1 MMSNKI
7 KFTNSLFRINKMNNK
22 YLTIF
27 VLPLL
32 LMIAGCDLGV
42 KQEYETSDAE
52 LIQMIIDS
60 DKVDI
65 DISELPEQ
73 SQTYLS
79 NDGEYD
85 ELGSRYASQ
94 LGYEVERIGKGSKSG
109 RRGDV
114 YFNVEGRK
122 LNPNDW
128 GKRGRGFGVGKKEDW
143 ECFTLE
149 FPVSF
154 NMPDGSLV
162 TVEADDEENWAEI
175 KTWYETNQDSEERP
189 TMQFPVG
196 ILFDEESLVIEN
208 QEEMRSAYQE
218 CYPKRDGEWSRDRDE
233 TCFYLVYPVTYVM
246 PDGST
251 ISVTSDDEDG
261 WSDLKDWY
269 EENEDSEDKP
279 ELQYPVDIVVETEE
293 GSSTVTIN
301 GEEEMASAKREC
313 YDNWEDGYDQKCFEL
328 VYPVTYVMP
337 DGSTISVT
345 SDDEDGWS
353 DLKDWYEENEDS
365 EDKPELQYPVDI
377 VVETEEGSST
387 VTINGEEE
395 MASAKRECHT
405 EWEEDWDE
413 DDERDCFEYVLPV
426 TFLMPDGS
434 TITVEDEEGWYS
446 LRVWYEENRGYEE
459 EPSIQYPIDI
469 SQETEEGLI
478 TVTLTSGE
486 EMEEVYSE
494 CYDD

>member
-1 MMSNKI
+1 
-7 KFTNSLFRINKMNNK
+7 MNNK

-196 ILFDEESLVIEN
+196 ILIDEESLVIEN

-301 GEEEMASAKREC
+301 GEEEMAA
-313 YDNWEDGYDQKCFEL
+313 
-328 VYPVTYVMP
+328 
-337 DGSTISVT
+337 
-345 SDDEDGWS
+345 
-353 DLKDWYEENEDS
+353 
-365 EDKPELQYPVDI
+365 
-377 VVETEEGSST
+377 
-387 VTINGEEE
+387 
-395 MASAKRECHT
+395 AKRECHT

>member
-1 MMSNKI
+1 
-7 KFTNSLFRINKMNNK
+7 MNNK
-22 YLTIF
+22 YLTTC

-32 LMIAGCDLGV
+32 LMIAGCDLGE

-52 LIQMIIDS
+52 LIRMIIDA

-65 DISELPEQ
+65 DISELPEE
-73 SQTYLS
+73 SQTYLN
-79 NDGEYD
+79 NDREYD

-109 RRGDV
+109 RRGDA

-128 GKRGRGFGVGKKEDW
+128 GKRGRGFGVGEKEDW

-162 TVEADDEENWAEI
+162 TVESDNEESWAEI
-175 KTWYETNQDSEERP
+175 KAWYESNQDSEERP

-196 ILFDEESLVIEN
+196 ILLDEESLVIEN
-208 QEEMRSAYQE
+208 QEEMRSTYQE
-218 CYPKRDGEWSRDRDE
+218 CYPKRDGEWSRDGDGDE
-233 TCFYLVYPVTYVM
+233 TCFYLVFPVTYVM

-269 EENEDSEDKP
+269 EENGDSEDKP

-301 GEEEMASAKREC
+301 DEEEMAA
-313 YDNWEDGYDQKCFEL
+313 
-328 VYPVTYVMP
+328 
-337 DGSTISVT
+337 
-345 SDDEDGWS
+345 
-353 DLKDWYEENEDS
+353 
-365 EDKPELQYPVDI
+365 
-377 VVETEEGSST
+377 
-387 VTINGEEE
+387 
-395 MASAKRECHT
+395 AKRECHT

-413 DDERDCFEYVLPV
+413 DDERECFEYVLPV

-434 TITVEDEEGWYS
+434 TITVEDEEGWYL
-446 LRVWYEENRGYEE
+446 LREWYEENREYEG
-459 EPSIQYPIDI
+459 EPDIQYPIDI
-469 SQETEEGLI
+469 SQETEEGFI
-478 TVTLTSGE
+478 TVTLSNGE

-494 CYDD
+494 CYDE

>member
-1 MMSNKI
+1 MD
-7 KFTNSLFRINKMNNK
+7 NK
-22 YLTIF
+22 YLTLF

-32 LMIAGCDLGV
+32 LMIAGCDLGE

-52 LIQMIIDS
+52 LIQMIIDA

-73 SQTYLS
+73 SRTYLN
-79 NDGEYD
+79 NDREYD
-85 ELGSRYASQ
+85 ELGTRYASQ

-109 RRGDV
+109 RRGDA

-128 GKRGRGFGVGKKEDW
+128 GKRGRGFGVGEKEDW
-143 ECFTLE
+143 ECFTLV

-162 TVEADDEENWAEI
+162 TVEADDEESWAGI
-175 KTWYETNQDSEERP
+175 KAWYETNQDSEERP

-196 ILFDEESLVIEN
+196 ILFDEESLVIDN

-218 CYPKRDGEWSRDRDE
+218 CYPKRDEEWSRDRAE
-233 TCFYLVYPVTYVM
+233 TCFYLVFPVTYVM

-301 GEEEMASAKREC
+301 GEEEMAA
-313 YDNWEDGYDQKCFEL
+313 
-328 VYPVTYVMP
+328 
-337 DGSTISVT
+337 
-345 SDDEDGWS
+345 
-353 DLKDWYEENEDS
+353 
-365 EDKPELQYPVDI
+365 
-377 VVETEEGSST
+377 
-387 VTINGEEE
+387 
-395 MASAKRECHT
+395 AKRECHT

-413 DDERDCFEYVLPV
+413 DDDGMIL
-426 TFLMPDGS
+426 LMAM
-434 TITVEDEEGWYS
+434 TMRTV
-446 LRVWYEENRGYEE
+446 
-459 EPSIQYPIDI
+459 
-469 SQETEEGLI
+469 
-478 TVTLTSGE
+478 
-486 EMEEVYSE
+486 MMA
-494 CYDD
+494 

>member
-1 MMSNKI
+1 
-7 KFTNSLFRINKMNNK
+7 MNNK

-79 NDGEYD
+79 NDREYD

-175 KTWYETNQDSEERP
+175 KIWYETNQDSEERP
-189 TMQFPVG
+189 TMQFPIG

-301 GEEEMASAKREC
+301 GEEEMAA
-313 YDNWEDGYDQKCFEL
+313 
-328 VYPVTYVMP
+328 
-337 DGSTISVT
+337 
-345 SDDEDGWS
+345 
-353 DLKDWYEENEDS
+353 
-365 EDKPELQYPVDI
+365 
-377 VVETEEGSST
+377 
-387 VTINGEEE
+387 
-395 MASAKRECHT
+395 AKRECHT

-446 LRVWYEENRGYEE
+446 LQVWYEENRGYEE
-459 EPSIQYPIDI
+459 EPSIQYPITI

>member
-1 MMSNKI
+1 
-7 KFTNSLFRINKMNNK
+7 MNNK

-269 EENEDSEDKP
+269 EENEDSDDKP
-279 ELQYPVDIVVETEE
+279 ELQYPVDIIIETEE

-301 GEEEMASAKREC
+301 GEEEMAA
-313 YDNWEDGYDQKCFEL
+313 
-328 VYPVTYVMP
+328 
-337 DGSTISVT
+337 
-345 SDDEDGWS
+345 
-353 DLKDWYEENEDS
+353 
-365 EDKPELQYPVDI
+365 
-377 VVETEEGSST
+377 
-387 VTINGEEE
+387 
-395 MASAKRECHT
+395 AKRECHT

-446 LRVWYEENRGYEE
+446 LRVWYEENREYEG
-459 EPSIQYPIDI
+459 EPDIQYPIDI
-469 SQETEEGLI
+469 SQETEEGFI
-478 TVTLTSGE
+478 TVTLSSGE
-486 EMEEVYSE
+486 EMEEIYSE
-494 CYDD
+494 CYDE

>member
-1 MMSNKI
+1 MKNKH
-7 KFTNSLFRINKMNNK
+7 
-22 YLTIF
+22 LTTF

-42 KQEYETSDAE
+42 KQEYEISDAE
-52 LIQMIIDS
+52 LIQMIIDA

-73 SQTYLS
+73 SQTYLN

-279 ELQYPVDIVVETEE
+279 ELQYPVDIIIETEE
-293 GSSTVTIN
+293 GTSTVTIN
-301 GEEEMASAKREC
+301 GEEEMAAAKREC
-313 YDNWEDGYDQKCFEL
+313 R
-328 VYPVTYVMP
+328 
-337 DGSTISVT
+337 
-345 SDDEDGWS
+345 
-353 DLKDWYEENEDS
+353 
-365 EDKPELQYPVDI
+365 
-377 VVETEEGSST
+377 
-387 VTINGEEE
+387 
-395 MASAKRECHT
+395 A

-413 DDERDCFEYVLPV
+413 GDERECFEYVLPV

-446 LRVWYEENRGYEE
+446 LRVWYEDNRGYEE
-459 EPSIQYPIDI
+459 EPSIQYPINI
-469 SQETEEGLI
+469 SQETEEGSI
-478 TVTLTSGE
+478 TVTLSSGE

>member
-1 MMSNKI
+1 
-7 KFTNSLFRINKMNNK
+7 MNNK

-162 TVEADDEENWAEI
+162 TVEADDEESWAEI

-293 GSSTVTIN
+293 GTSTVTIN
-301 GEEEMASAKREC
+301 GEEEMAA
-313 YDNWEDGYDQKCFEL
+313 
-328 VYPVTYVMP
+328 
-337 DGSTISVT
+337 
-345 SDDEDGWS
+345 
-353 DLKDWYEENEDS
+353 
-365 EDKPELQYPVDI
+365 
-377 VVETEEGSST
+377 
-387 VTINGEEE
+387 
-395 MASAKRECHT
+395 AKRECHT

-478 TVTLTSGE
+478 TLTLTSGE

>member
-1 MMSNKI
+1 
-7 KFTNSLFRINKMNNK
+7 MNNK

-189 TMQFPVG
+189 TMQFPIG

-301 GEEEMASAKREC
+301 GEEEMA
-313 YDNWEDGYDQKCFEL
+313 
-328 VYPVTYVMP
+328 
-337 DGSTISVT
+337 
-345 SDDEDGWS
+345 
-353 DLKDWYEENEDS
+353 
-365 EDKPELQYPVDI
+365 
-377 VVETEEGSST
+377 
-387 VTINGEEE
+387 
-395 MASAKRECHT
+395 ASKRECHT

-413 DDERDCFEYVLPV
+413 DYERDCFEYVLPV

>member
-1 MMSNKI
+1 
-7 KFTNSLFRINKMNNK
+7 MNNK
-22 YLTIF
+22 YLTLF

-32 LMIAGCDLGV
+32 LMIAGCDLGE

-52 LIQMIIDS
+52 LIQMIIDA

-73 SQTYLS
+73 SRTYLN
-79 NDGEYD
+79 NDKEYD
-85 ELGSRYASQ
+85 ELGTRYASQ

-109 RRGDV
+109 RRGDA

-128 GKRGRGFGVGKKEDW
+128 GKRGRGFGVGEKEDW
-143 ECFTLE
+143 ECFTLI

-162 TVEADDEENWAEI
+162 TVEADDEESWAEI
-175 KTWYETNQDSEERP
+175 KAWYETNQDSEERP

-196 ILFDEESLVIEN
+196 ILFDEESLVIDN

-233 TCFYLVYPVTYVM
+233 TCFYLVFPVTYVM

-269 EENEDSEDKP
+269 GENGDSEDKP

-293 GSSTVTIN
+293 GSSTVTISN
-301 GEEEMASAKREC
+301 EEEMA
-313 YDNWEDGYDQKCFEL
+313 
-328 VYPVTYVMP
+328 V
-337 DGSTISVT
+337 
-345 SDDEDGWS
+345 
-353 DLKDWYEENEDS
+353 
-365 EDKPELQYPVDI
+365 
-377 VVETEEGSST
+377 
-387 VTINGEEE
+387 
-395 MASAKRECHT
+395 AKRECHT

-413 DDERDCFEYVLPV
+413 DDERECFEYVLPV

-434 TITVEDEEGWYS
+434 TIIVEDEEGWYS
-446 LRVWYEENRGYEE
+446 LREWYEDNREYEE
-459 EPSIQYPIDI
+459 EPDIQYPIDI
-469 SQETEEGLI
+469 SQETEEGFI
-478 TVTLTSGE
+478 TVTLASGE

>member
-1 MMSNKI
+1 
-7 KFTNSLFRINKMNNK
+7 MNNK

-27 VLPLL
+27 VLSLL

-79 NDGEYD
+79 NDREYD

-128 GKRGRGFGVGKKEDW
+128 GKRGRGFGVGEKEDW

-293 GSSTVTIN
+293 GTSTVTIN
-301 GEEEMASAKREC
+301 DEEEMAA
-313 YDNWEDGYDQKCFEL
+313 
-328 VYPVTYVMP
+328 
-337 DGSTISVT
+337 
-345 SDDEDGWS
+345 
-353 DLKDWYEENEDS
+353 
-365 EDKPELQYPVDI
+365 
-377 VVETEEGSST
+377 
-387 VTINGEEE
+387 
-395 MASAKRECHT
+395 AKRECHT

>member
-7 KFTNSLFRINKMNNK
+7 KFTSSLFRINKMNDK

-293 GSSTVTIN
+293 GTSTVTIN
-301 GEEEMASAKREC
+301 GEEQMAA
-313 YDNWEDGYDQKCFEL
+313 
-328 VYPVTYVMP
+328 
-337 DGSTISVT
+337 
-345 SDDEDGWS
+345 
-353 DLKDWYEENEDS
+353 
-365 EDKPELQYPVDI
+365 
-377 VVETEEGSST
+377 
-387 VTINGEEE
+387 
-395 MASAKRECHT
+395 AKRECHT

>member
-1 MMSNKI
+1 MK
-7 KFTNSLFRINKMNNK
+7 NK
-22 YLTIF
+22 YLTTF

-42 KQEYETSDAE
+42 KQEYEISDAE
-52 LIQMIIDS
+52 LIQMIIDA

-73 SQTYLS
+73 SQTYLN

-109 RRGDV
+109 RRGDA

-128 GKRGRGFGVGKKEDW
+128 GRKGRGFGSDEKEDW

-162 TVEADDEENWAEI
+162 TVESDDEESWAEI
-175 KTWYETNQDSEERP
+175 KAWYETNRDSEEKP
-189 TMQFPVG
+189 TMQFPVE

-218 CYPKRDGEWSRDRDE
+218 CYPKRDGEWSRDGDE
-233 TCFYLVYPVTYVM
+233 TCFYLVFPVIYVM

-261 WSDLKDWY
+261 WSDLKGWY

-279 ELQYPVDIVVETEE
+279 ELQYPVDIIVETEE
-293 GSSTVTIN
+293 GTSTVTIN
-301 GEEEMASAKREC
+301 NQEEMAA
-313 YDNWEDGYDQKCFEL
+313 
-328 VYPVTYVMP
+328 
-337 DGSTISVT
+337 
-345 SDDEDGWS
+345 
-353 DLKDWYEENEDS
+353 
-365 EDKPELQYPVDI
+365 
-377 VVETEEGSST
+377 
-387 VTINGEEE
+387 
-395 MASAKRECHT
+395 AKRECHA
-405 EWEEDWDE
+405 EWEEDWNE
-413 DDERDCFEYVLPV
+413 DDERECFQYVLPV

-469 SQETEEGLI
+469 SQETEEGSI

>member
-1 MMSNKI
+1 
-7 KFTNSLFRINKMNNK
+7 MNNK

-162 TVEADDEENWAEI
+162 TVEADNEQSWAEI
-175 KTWYETNQDSEERP
+175 KAWYESNHDSEERP

-301 GEEEMASAKREC
+301 GEEEMAA
-313 YDNWEDGYDQKCFEL
+313 
-328 VYPVTYVMP
+328 
-337 DGSTISVT
+337 
-345 SDDEDGWS
+345 
-353 DLKDWYEENEDS
+353 
-365 EDKPELQYPVDI
+365 
-377 VVETEEGSST
+377 
-387 VTINGEEE
+387 
-395 MASAKRECHT
+395 AKRECHT

>member
-7 KFTNSLFRINKMNNK
+7 KFTNSLFRINKMNDK

-233 TCFYLVYPVTYVM
+233 ACFYLVYPVTYVM

-301 GEEEMASAKREC
+301 GEEEMAA
-313 YDNWEDGYDQKCFEL
+313 
-328 VYPVTYVMP
+328 
-337 DGSTISVT
+337 
-345 SDDEDGWS
+345 
-353 DLKDWYEENEDS
+353 
-365 EDKPELQYPVDI
+365 
-377 VVETEEGSST
+377 
-387 VTINGEEE
+387 
-395 MASAKRECHT
+395 AKRECHT

-459 EPSIQYPIDI
+459 EPSIQYPITI

>member
-7 KFTNSLFRINKMNNK
+7 KFTNSLFRINKMNDK

-52 LIQMIIDS
+52 LILMIIDS

-162 TVEADDEENWAEI
+162 TVEADDEESWAEI

-301 GEEEMASAKREC
+301 GEEEMAA
-313 YDNWEDGYDQKCFEL
+313 
-328 VYPVTYVMP
+328 
-337 DGSTISVT
+337 
-345 SDDEDGWS
+345 
-353 DLKDWYEENEDS
+353 
-365 EDKPELQYPVDI
+365 
-377 VVETEEGSST
+377 
-387 VTINGEEE
+387 
-395 MASAKRECHT
+395 AKRECHT

-459 EPSIQYPIDI
+459 EPSIQYPITI

>member
-1 MMSNKI
+1 
-7 KFTNSLFRINKMNNK
+7 MNNK

-196 ILFDEESLVIEN
+196 ILFDEESLIIAN

-301 GEEEMASAKREC
+301 GEEEMAA
-313 YDNWEDGYDQKCFEL
+313 
-328 VYPVTYVMP
+328 
-337 DGSTISVT
+337 
-345 SDDEDGWS
+345 
-353 DLKDWYEENEDS
+353 
-365 EDKPELQYPVDI
+365 
-377 VVETEEGSST
+377 
-387 VTINGEEE
+387 
-395 MASAKRECHT
+395 AKRECHT

>member
-1 MMSNKI
+1 
-7 KFTNSLFRINKMNNK
+7 MNNK

-218 CYPKRDGEWSRDRDE
+218 CYPKRDGDWSRDRDE
-233 TCFYLVYPVTYVM
+233 TCFTLVFPVNYVM

-279 ELQYPVDIVVETEE
+279 ELQYPVDIIVETEE

-301 GEEEMASAKREC
+301 GEEEMAA
-313 YDNWEDGYDQKCFEL
+313 
-328 VYPVTYVMP
+328 
-337 DGSTISVT
+337 
-345 SDDEDGWS
+345 
-353 DLKDWYEENEDS
+353 
-365 EDKPELQYPVDI
+365 
-377 VVETEEGSST
+377 
-387 VTINGEEE
+387 
-395 MASAKRECHT
+395 AKRECHT

>member
-1 MMSNKI
+1 
-7 KFTNSLFRINKMNNK
+7 MNNK

-65 DISELPEQ
+65 DVSELPEQ

-218 CYPKRDGEWSRDRDE
+218 CYPKRDGEWSRDRDG

-279 ELQYPVDIVVETEE
+279 ELQYPVDIIIETEE
-293 GSSTVTIN
+293 GTSTVTIN
-301 GEEEMASAKREC
+301 GEEEMAA
-313 YDNWEDGYDQKCFEL
+313 
-328 VYPVTYVMP
+328 
-337 DGSTISVT
+337 
-345 SDDEDGWS
+345 
-353 DLKDWYEENEDS
+353 
-365 EDKPELQYPVDI
+365 
-377 VVETEEGSST
+377 
-387 VTINGEEE
+387 
-395 MASAKRECHT
+395 AKRECHT

-459 EPSIQYPIDI
+459 EPSIQYPITI
-469 SQETEEGLI
+469 SKETEEGFI
-478 TVTLTSGE
+478 TITLTSDE

>member
-1 MMSNKI
+1 MD
-7 KFTNSLFRINKMNNK
+7 NK

-42 KQEYETSDAE
+42 KQEYEISDAE

-73 SQTYLS
+73 SQTYLN

-269 EENEDSEDKP
+269 EENEDSDDKP

-301 GEEEMASAKREC
+301 GEEEMAA
-313 YDNWEDGYDQKCFEL
+313 
-328 VYPVTYVMP
+328 
-337 DGSTISVT
+337 
-345 SDDEDGWS
+345 
-353 DLKDWYEENEDS
+353 
-365 EDKPELQYPVDI
+365 
-377 VVETEEGSST
+377 
-387 VTINGEEE
+387 
-395 MASAKRECHT
+395 AKRECHT
-405 EWEEDWDE
+405 EWEEGWDE

-446 LRVWYEENRGYEE
+446 LRVWYEENRRYEE
-459 EPSIQYPIDI
+459 EPSIQYPITI

>member
-1 MMSNKI
+1 
-7 KFTNSLFRINKMNNK
+7 MNNK

-32 LMIAGCDLGV
+32 LVIAGCDLGL
-42 KQEYETSDAE
+42 KQEYEISDAE
-52 LIQMIIDS
+52 LIQMIIDA

-73 SQTYLS
+73 SQTYLN

-109 RRGDV
+109 RRGDA

-128 GKRGRGFGVGKKEDW
+128 GRKGRGFGSDEKEDW

-162 TVEADDEENWAEI
+162 TVESDDEESWAEI
-175 KTWYETNQDSEERP
+175 KAWYETNRDSEEKP
-189 TMQFPVG
+189 TMQFPVE

-218 CYPKRDGEWSRDRDE
+218 CYPKRDGEWSRDGDE
-233 TCFYLVYPVTYVM
+233 TCFYLVFPVIYVM

-279 ELQYPVDIVVETEE
+279 ELQYPVDIIVETEE
-293 GSSTVTIN
+293 GTSTVTIN
-301 GEEEMASAKREC
+301 
-313 YDNWEDGYDQKCFEL
+313 NQ
-328 VYPVTYVMP
+328 
-337 DGSTISVT
+337 
-345 SDDEDGWS
+345 
-353 DLKDWYEENEDS
+353 
-365 EDKPELQYPVDI
+365 
-377 VVETEEGSST
+377 
-387 VTINGEEE
+387 EE
-395 MASAKRECHT
+395 MASAKRECHA
-405 EWEEDWDE
+405 EWEEDWNE
-413 DDERDCFEYVLPV
+413 DDERECFQYVLPV

-469 SQETEEGLI
+469 SQETEEGSI

>member
-1 MMSNKI
+1 
-7 KFTNSLFRINKMNNK
+7 
-22 YLTIF
+22 
-27 VLPLL
+27 
-32 LMIAGCDLGV
+32 MIAGCDLGV

-196 ILFDEESLVIEN
+196 ILIDEESLVIEN

-233 TCFYLVYPVTYVM
+233 TCFYLVYPVTYLM

-301 GEEEMASAKREC
+301 GEEEMAA
-313 YDNWEDGYDQKCFEL
+313 
-328 VYPVTYVMP
+328 
-337 DGSTISVT
+337 
-345 SDDEDGWS
+345 
-353 DLKDWYEENEDS
+353 
-365 EDKPELQYPVDI
+365 
-377 VVETEEGSST
+377 
-387 VTINGEEE
+387 
-395 MASAKRECHT
+395 AKRECHT

>member
-1 MMSNKI
+1 
-7 KFTNSLFRINKMNNK
+7 MNNK
-22 YLTIF
+22 YSTIF

-189 TMQFPVG
+189 TMQFPIG

-233 TCFYLVYPVTYVM
+233 TCFYLVYPVTYIM

-279 ELQYPVDIVVETEE
+279 ELQYPVDIIVETEE
-293 GSSTVTIN
+293 GTSTVTIN
-301 GEEEMASAKREC
+301 
-313 YDNWEDGYDQKCFEL
+313 NQ
-328 VYPVTYVMP
+328 
-337 DGSTISVT
+337 
-345 SDDEDGWS
+345 
-353 DLKDWYEENEDS
+353 
-365 EDKPELQYPVDI
+365 
-377 VVETEEGSST
+377 
-387 VTINGEEE
+387 EE

-434 TITVEDEEGWYS
+434 TITIEDGEGWYS

>member
-1 MMSNKI
+1 
-7 KFTNSLFRINKMNNK
+7 MNDK

-162 TVEADDEENWAEI
+162 TVESDDEENWAEI

-301 GEEEMASAKREC
+301 GEEEMAA
-313 YDNWEDGYDQKCFEL
+313 
-328 VYPVTYVMP
+328 
-337 DGSTISVT
+337 
-345 SDDEDGWS
+345 
-353 DLKDWYEENEDS
+353 
-365 EDKPELQYPVDI
+365 
-377 VVETEEGSST
+377 
-387 VTINGEEE
+387 
-395 MASAKRECHT
+395 AKRECHT

-459 EPSIQYPIDI
+459 EPSIQYPITI

>member
-1 MMSNKI
+1 
-7 KFTNSLFRINKMNNK
+7 MNNK

-79 NDGEYD
+79 NDREYD

-128 GKRGRGFGVGKKEDW
+128 GKRGRGFGVGEKEDW

-293 GSSTVTIN
+293 GTSTVTIN
-301 GEEEMASAKREC
+301 GEEEMAA
-313 YDNWEDGYDQKCFEL
+313 
-328 VYPVTYVMP
+328 
-337 DGSTISVT
+337 
-345 SDDEDGWS
+345 
-353 DLKDWYEENEDS
+353 
-365 EDKPELQYPVDI
+365 
-377 VVETEEGSST
+377 
-387 VTINGEEE
+387 
-395 MASAKRECHT
+395 AKRECHT

>member
-1 MMSNKI
+1 
-7 KFTNSLFRINKMNNK
+7 
-22 YLTIF
+22 
-27 VLPLL
+27 
-32 LMIAGCDLGV
+32 MIAGCDLGV

-94 LGYEVERIGKGSKSG
+94 LGYEVERIGKGSKIG

-218 CYPKRDGEWSRDRDE
+218 CYPKRDGKWSRDRDE

-301 GEEEMASAKREC
+301 GEEEMAA
-313 YDNWEDGYDQKCFEL
+313 
-328 VYPVTYVMP
+328 
-337 DGSTISVT
+337 
-345 SDDEDGWS
+345 
-353 DLKDWYEENEDS
+353 
-365 EDKPELQYPVDI
+365 
-377 VVETEEGSST
+377 
-387 VTINGEEE
+387 
-395 MASAKRECHT
+395 AKRECHT

>member
-1 MMSNKI
+1 
-7 KFTNSLFRINKMNNK
+7 MNNK

-52 LIQMIIDS
+52 LIQMIIDA

-218 CYPKRDGEWSRDRDE
+218 CYPKRDGKWSRDRDE

-301 GEEEMASAKREC
+301 GEEEMAA
-313 YDNWEDGYDQKCFEL
+313 
-328 VYPVTYVMP
+328 
-337 DGSTISVT
+337 
-345 SDDEDGWS
+345 
-353 DLKDWYEENEDS
+353 
-365 EDKPELQYPVDI
+365 
-377 VVETEEGSST
+377 
-387 VTINGEEE
+387 
-395 MASAKRECHT
+395 AKRECHT

>member
-1 MMSNKI
+1 
-7 KFTNSLFRINKMNNK
+7 MNNK

-79 NDGEYD
+79 NDREYD

-175 KTWYETNQDSEERP
+175 KIWYETNQDSEERP

-196 ILFDEESLVIEN
+196 ILFDEESLVIED

-301 GEEEMASAKREC
+301 GEEEMAA
-313 YDNWEDGYDQKCFEL
+313 
-328 VYPVTYVMP
+328 
-337 DGSTISVT
+337 
-345 SDDEDGWS
+345 
-353 DLKDWYEENEDS
+353 
-365 EDKPELQYPVDI
+365 
-377 VVETEEGSST
+377 
-387 VTINGEEE
+387 
-395 MASAKRECHT
+395 AKRECHT

>member
-1 MMSNKI
+1 
-7 KFTNSLFRINKMNNK
+7 MNNK

-233 TCFYLVYPVTYVM
+233 ACFYLVYPVTYVM

-301 GEEEMASAKREC
+301 GEEEMAA
-313 YDNWEDGYDQKCFEL
+313 
-328 VYPVTYVMP
+328 
-337 DGSTISVT
+337 
-345 SDDEDGWS
+345 
-353 DLKDWYEENEDS
+353 
-365 EDKPELQYPVDI
+365 
-377 VVETEEGSST
+377 
-387 VTINGEEE
+387 
-395 MASAKRECHT
+395 AKRECHT
-405 EWEEDWDE
+405 DWEEDWDE